1 MTSLDKKSF
10 YIPILL
16 GITFFYLVVGIGP
29 LDPQNL
35 SWIFGRF
42 DPPKDYLGWAFYRNT
57 PWGFPVGSNPNYGI
71 DIGSSIVYSDSVPI
85 MAIFFKLLS
94 PLLGTPFQ
102 YFGIWLLIC
111 FVLQAWFS
119 WKIISL
125 FSNKIWI
132 VLLGSGLL
140 AFAPPMLWRL
150 DTPSGMQA
158 GLAAHFLILAAIYL
172 SLRPLQQRR
181 ILYWALLLSAAALT
195 HFYIFAML
203 GLLWLASLLDALFSQ
218 KQLKP
223 KQVATEFL
231 IVILILLIAAWQ
243 AGYFMISS
251 SAGVE
256 WGYGFFKLNLLDP
269 INPDGWSFFLPNIP
283 IPSTWGEGFN
293 YLGLGVILAIGFGA
307 LQLAMKSSSNGWTPL
322 KEVLNS
328 LSNYRF
334 LTLCLLMLLLD
345 ALSNNIGIGMREFHF
360 DIPYSLYTLLS
371 ILRSSARMY
380 WPVHYCLVI
389 AALYLII
396 KLTPAKASAVLLAF
410 LLAIQIADTSNGWL
424 SIRKSLARDMSAE
437 INSPLLKDPF
447 WQSAANNYKKIIRI
461 PAGSQTLNWIQF
473 ASIASKNSMST
484 NSVYLAR
491 IDNRQVDSVNSKL
504 KDVLKNGSYD
514 PGALYILEQR
524 FLIPALVT
532 AGPNDI
538 IAKVDGFN
546 VLAPG
551 WLKCSACTE
560 ISEEKRIKTEQL
572 RPLNRSIIGFSNQS
586 KDQQSIF
593 YLGNGWSWQ
602 EDWGTWSDGAVA
614 AINIPWP
621 KQTPR
626 TLKIDLKAFVI
637 TDTHPTQSVD
647 VLVNGAL
654 YTHLELN
661 EFDNNLLIIP
671 ISKEMLVKP
680 FLNIEFK
687 MQTPGQPSKLIG
699 GNKDQRKLGIGLKS
713 AYFD

>member
-1 MTSLDKKSF
+1 MV
-10 YIPILL
+10 
-16 GITFFYLVVGIGP
+16 GIIGFGLVVGYEI
-29 LDPQNL
+29 LNPQNL

-42 DPPKDYLGWAFYRNT
+42 DPPKDYLGWAFYRIT
-57 PWGFPVGSNPNYGI
+57 PWGFPIGSNPNYGI

-125 FSNKIWI
+125 FSNKIWV
-132 VLLGSGLL
+132 VLFGSSLL

-158 GLAAHFLILAAIYL
+158 GLVAHFLILAAIYL
-172 SLRPLQQRR
+172 SLRKSQHRR
-181 ILYWALLLSAAALT
+181 VVYWALVLSTAALT
-195 HFYIFAML
+195 HFYIFAMV
-203 GLLWLASLLDALFSQ
+203 GLLWSANLLDALFSQ

-223 KQVATEFL
+223 KQIASEFL
-231 IVILILLIAAWQ
+231 IVILILLIVAWQ

-256 WGYGFFKLNLLDP
+256 WGYGFFKLNLLGP
-269 INPDGWSFFLPNIP
+269 INPDGWSFLLPNIP

-293 YLGLGVILAIGFGA
+293 YLGLGAILAIGFGVM
-307 LQLAMKSSSNGWTPL
+307 QLALKSTSNGWIPL

-328 LSNYRF
+328 LSKHRF

-345 ALSNNIGIGMREFHF
+345 ALSNNIGIGRRDFQF
-360 DIPYSLYTLLS
+360 DIPNSLYTLLS

-380 WPVHYCLVI
+380 WPVHYCLVV
-389 AALYLII
+389 AALYLIVKFTPV
-396 KLTPAKASAVLLAF
+396 KLTPYLLAF
-410 LLAIQIADTSNGWL
+410 FLVIQLGDTSKGWQA
-424 SIRKSLARDMSAE
+424 INKSLARDMSTE

-447 WQSAANNYKKIIRI
+447 WQSAANHYKKIIRI
-461 PAGSQTLNWIQF
+461 PAGSQTLNWLQF
-473 ASIASKNSMST
+473 ASLASKNNMST

-491 IDNRQVDSVNSKL
+491 IDNSQVDAVNLKLLGTL
-504 KDVLKNGSYD
+504 KDGNYD
-514 PGALYILEQR
+514 PSALYILEQR
-524 FLIPALVT
+524 FIIPALAT
-532 AGPNDI
+532 TGPDDLL
-538 IAKVDGFN
+538 AKIDGFN
-546 VLAPG
+546 ILAPR
-551 WLKCSACTE
+551 WLKCTSCPQ
-560 ISEEKRIKTEQL
+560 ISKEKRIYMEQL
-572 RPLNRSIIGFSNQS
+572 RPINKSLIGFSNQS

-602 EDWGTWSDGAVA
+602 EDWGTWSEGAVA
-614 AINIPWP
+614 IVNIPWP

-637 TDTHPTQSVD
+637 TNMHPTQSVD
-647 VLVNGAL
+647 VLINGAL

-661 EFDNNLLIIP
+661 EFDNNSLIIP
-671 ISKEMLVKP
+671 ISKEMLAKP

-687 MQTPGQPSKLIG
+687 MQTPGQPSKLISR
-699 GNKDQRKLGIGLKS
+699 NKDQRKLGVGLKS
-713 AYFD
+713 VYFD

>member
-1 MTSLDKKSF
+1 MTSFDKKSI

-16 GITFFYLVVGIGP
+16 GITFFYLVVGLGP

-57 PWGFPVGSNPNYGI
+57 HWSFPIGSNPNYGI

-111 FVLQAWFS
+111 FVLQALFS
-119 WKIISL
+119 WKIVAL
-125 FSNKIWI
+125 FSKKIWV
-132 VLLGSGLL
+132 VLFGSGLL

-158 GLAAHFLILAAIYL
+158 GLVAHFLILAAIYL
-172 SLRPLQQRR
+172 SLRPLQHRR
-181 ILYWALLLSAAALT
+181 TLYWALLLSVAALT
-195 HFYIFAML
+195 HFYIFAMV
-203 GLLWLASLLDALFSQ
+203 GLLWLANLLDALFSQ
-218 KQLKP
+218 KKLKS
-223 KQVATEFL
+223 KQAASEFL
-231 IVILILLIAAWQ
+231 IIILIVLLVAWQ

-251 SAGVE
+251 SASVE
-256 WGYGFFKLNLLDP
+256 RGYGFFKLNLLGP

-293 YLGLGVILAIGFGA
+293 YLGLGAILAVGFGM
-307 LQLAMKSSSNGWTPL
+307 LQLTLKSASKEWTPI
-322 KEVLNS
+322 KETLTA
-328 LSNYRF
+328 LSKHRF
-334 LTLCLLMLLLD
+334 LMLSLLMLLLD
-345 ALSNNIGIGMREFHF
+345 ALSNNIGIGMKEFHF
-360 DIPYSLYTLLS
+360 DIPNSLYTLLS

-380 WPVHYCLVI
+380 WPVHYCLII
-389 AALYLII
+389 AAVYLII
-396 KLTPAKASAVLLAF
+396 KLTPVRLTLFLLAF
-410 LLAIQIADTSNGWL
+410 FLFTQLCDTSKGWQA
-424 SIRKSLARDMSAE
+424 INKSLARDMSGE
-437 INSPLLKDPF
+437 INSPLLKDAF
-447 WQSAANNYKKIIRI
+447 WQSAANYYKKIIRI
-461 PAGSQTLNWIQF
+461 PAGSQTPDWLQF
-473 ASIASKNSMST
+473 ASLASRNGMAT

-491 IDNRQVDSVNSKL
+491 IDNRQVDAVNLKLLDTL
-504 KDVLKNGSYD
+504 KDGDYD
-514 PGALYILEQR
+514 PSALYILEQR
-524 FLIPALVT
+524 FIIPALAT
-532 AGPNDI
+532 A
-538 IAKVDGFN
+538 KDGAIVANIDSFT

-551 WLKCSACTE
+551 WLKCAACTP
-560 ISEEKRIKTEQL
+560 ISEGKRIKTEQL
-572 RPLNRSIIGFSNQS
+572 RPFNKSPMGFSNQI
-586 KDQQSIF
+586 KGLNSIF

-602 EDWGTWSDGAVA
+602 EAWGTWSDGAVA
-614 AINIPWP
+614 AVNIPWP

-637 TDTHPTQSVD
+637 TDTHPTQTVD

-661 EFDNNLLIIP
+661 EFDNNSLIIP
-671 ISKEMLVKP
+671 ISKEMLAKP

-687 MQTPGQPSKLIG
+687 IQTPGQPSKLIS
-699 GNKDQRKLGIGLKS
+699 GNKDQRKLGIGLVS
-713 AYFD
+713 AIFN